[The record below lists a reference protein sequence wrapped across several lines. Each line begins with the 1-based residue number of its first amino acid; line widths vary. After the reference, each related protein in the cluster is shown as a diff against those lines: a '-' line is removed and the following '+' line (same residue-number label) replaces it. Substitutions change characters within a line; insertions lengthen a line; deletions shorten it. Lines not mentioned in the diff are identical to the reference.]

1 MDINR
6 LRQSYA
12 VNAELAAICDELGN
26 RTNNQRVT
34 KLKPYL
40 ALLNRDRAEA
50 IKQWKLIAAF
60 RELETCGCGEYI
72 EGRHGH
78 PSRFVWNAE
87 YGSHAICKAVFGE
100 PLQSSS
106 ETTEEDYESTEDNTD
121 GDASTDDESR
131 LDHYFNLRADYQLE
145 ITLPV
150 DLTVAEAE
158 RLAAFIKSLPLEDY
172 Q

>member
-1 MDINR
+1 MDINK
-6 LRQSYA
+6 LRQSYS

-26 RTNNQRVT
+26 RTNNQKVT
-34 KLKPYL
+34 KLKPFL

-60 RELETCGCGEYI
+60 RELETCGCGEYV

-87 YGSHAICKAVFGE
+87 YGSLSICKAVFGE
-100 PLQSSS
+100 ALQTSP
-106 ETTEEDYESTEDNTD
+106 EMTEEHDGSTQDIAA
-121 GDASTDDESR
+121 GDASTDDQTR

-150 DLTVAEAE
+150 DLSVAEAE
-158 RLAAFIKSLPLEDY
+158 RLAAFIKSLPLDEY

>member
-1 MDINR
+1 LDINK

-12 VNAELAAICDELGN
+12 VNAELVAICDELGT

-34 KLKPYL
+34 KLKPFL

-60 RELETCGCGEYI
+60 RELEICGCGAYV

-78 PSRFVWNAE
+78 PSRFVWDAE
-87 YGSHAICKAVFGE
+87 YGSLSICKAVFGE
-100 PLQSSS
+100 PLQPSS
-106 ETTEEDYESTEDNTD
+106 ETTEENDESTELNTED
-121 GDASTDDESR
+121 DANTDDESC

-158 RLAAFIKSLPLEDY
+158 RLAAFFKSLPLDDY

>member
-1 MDINR
+1 LDINK
-6 LRQSYA
+6 LRQSYP
-12 VNAELAAICDELGN
+12 VNAELVAICDELGN

-34 KLKPYL
+34 KLKPFL
-40 ALLNRDRAEA
+40 ALLNRDCAEA

-60 RELETCGCGEYI
+60 RELEICGCGAYVK
-72 EGRHGH
+72 GRHGH
-78 PSRFVWNAE
+78 PSRFVWDAE
-87 YGSHAICKAVFGE
+87 YGSLSICKAVFGE
-100 PLQSSS
+100 PLQPSS
-106 ETTEEDYESTEDNTD
+106 ETTEENDESTELNTED
-121 GDASTDDESR
+121 DANTDDESC

-158 RLAAFIKSLPLEDY
+158 RLAAFFKSLPLDDY